1 MEDLEAVLLGESPCL
16 TRAQVVERAGVG
28 AERAR
33 AVWTAM
39 GFAEVPDGEPA
50 FTSADVLALQQASWL
65 VDSDVID
72 EDTLLVLARSMG
84 QGLSRLAE
92 AQVDVFRSTVG
103 QLTVDEALVATL
115 SAAGEVLPRVEDL
128 VLFVWRRQFSAA
140 VRRSLVA
147 ARQDGMPLLAIG
159 FLDLVDFT
167 SSTRRWDAA
176 RLGRTIERFE
186 RDTALRVGA
195 VGGQVVKTLGDGVLF
210 STSDAAAAARV
221 ALTTVAAHEVDD
233 ELPSV
238 RAGIALG
245 PVLVRLGD
253 VFGQPVNLAS
263 RLTDEARPGTVLV
276 DDLAAAALA
285 TDPELRVRPLHR
297 RSVRGYR
304 ALTPHLVR
312 RAED

>member
-1 MEDLEAVLLGESPCL
+1 V
-16 TRAQVVERAGVG
+16 
-28 AERAR
+28 
-33 AVWTAM
+33 
-39 GFAEVPDGEPA
+39 
-50 FTSADVLALQQASWL
+50 
-65 VDSDVID
+65 
-72 EDTLLVLARSMG
+72 
-84 QGLSRLAE
+84 
-92 AQVDVFRSTVG
+92 
-103 QLTVDEALVATL
+103 
-115 SAAGEVLPRVEDL
+115 
-128 VLFVWRRQFSAA
+128 
-140 VRRSLVA
+140 
-147 ARQDGMPLLAIG
+147 
-159 FLDLVDFT
+159 
-167 SSTRRWDAA
+167 
-176 RLGRTIERFE
+176 
-186 RDTALRVGA
+186 
-195 VGGQVVKTLGDGVLF
+195 
-210 STSDAAAAARV
+210 RV

-312 RAED
+312 RAEG